1 MQYNDFINITT
12 TAANGAQTF
21 LIDTQ
26 ADISVIKETSIE
38 NQLLV
43 DQNETIFIK
52 GITNA
57 TIQTTGSTHLQI
69 HLGNQIITHKFHIV
83 PDIFNIHVE
92 GIIGKDFL
100 KKYKCLINY
109 ENMQLTINTGTTTRI
124 LTICDG
130 PHDHTFIIPPRTVIT
145 KQFRIA
151 SNDPCVVSNREL
163 QPGVFV
169 ARTIVNAPDAHLQIL
184 NTRDCPVQISKQI
197 LTFEPLSDY
206 HVYNIDKTQPNENR
220 SKQLTELLTKRIPLQ
235 YRDNLIPL
243 LSEFNDIFAMPSD
256 PMTINNFYEQTLRL
270 KDTNPVYIK
279 NYRVPHSSKTEI
291 KSQIKK
297 LKENDLIE
305 PCSSEFNSPIV
316 LVPKKSQN
324 GIPQWR
330 LCIDYRQI
338 NKKLIADRWPL
349 PRIDDVLDGLGRAQ
363 HFTVLDLSNGFHQIP
378 LTENSRD
385 ITAFSSDNGHFRWK
399 VLPFGLNIS
408 PNSFSRMMSIAFSGL
423 PPHKM
428 FLYMD
433 DIIVLGRTEDNH
445 LKNLRDT
452 FLACR
457 MRNLKI
463 NPDKCQFFRT
473 EVLFLGHLC
482 TSNGIKPDPS
492 KFECIRNYPRPHD
505 SDAVRR
511 FVALANYYRKFLKD
525 FAILSAPLN
534 SLTKKNTVFQWSPEC
549 QTSFDKIKHA
559 LLNTSALAYPDYSR
573 EFTLTVDASKQ
584 GIGAVLSQNN
594 LPIAFASKAFTKAD
608 SNKATIEQELIAIH
622 WSINH
627 FKHYLYGTSHFTV
640 QSDHKPLTYL
650 YNLKDPTSKLS
661 RLRLELSEYNF
672 TIIHIPGKLNS
683 VADAL
688 SRIHIRDIIQA
699 QTNADASIK
708 VVTRSMTRNA
718 SPHNTGM
725 HNNDTITNA
734 TSTGDNCKVYEATES
749 YTNPKDPFISL
760 QLDMPHNANRKYVLQ
775 IIQGNKTLTQTK
787 RDWSRNANLFLREI
801 FAEINEIST
810 GYSIEQFKILSNDNL
825 FTMCTKELFKN
836 MGNELLDDAS
846 IIIINPL
853 IFVSDQNERNKLL
866 DLYHNNATF
875 GGHVGKQRM
884 HAKINQQYTWPH
896 MSRDIAKFVNS
907 CHECSINKARA
918 NTKIPMCI
926 TDTPERP
933 FETLSVDTIGPLAVT
948 ENQNKYAITVMCNL
962 SKFLICIPIPNKEA
976 LTIAKHLVERVFLI
990 FGLCSSILSDMGTEY
1005 CNQIFSE
1012 TTRMLNIQRLTS
1024 TPYHPQTLGSVERS
1038 HRTLNEY
1045 LRQYV
1050 TLSNEWDI
1058 LLPYFAYCYNI
1069 TPNSTFQCK
1078 FSPFELLFGRQAK
1091 RPEIINTDVRDPIYD
1106 YNNYSIELRHKLQTT
1121 NQLARDLLIKMKQRN
1136 KKYYDQKLNKPIFK
1150 LNEKVL
1156 AISQNHKLKPVY
1168 DGPYTVIELDEF
1180 NVVLS
1185 HDETK
1190 KIKKLH
1196 QNRIIKYMP

>member
-1 MQYNDFINITT
+1 MQYNDFVNITT

-38 NQLLV
+38 NQQIV
-43 DQNETIFIK
+43 DENDIIFIK

-57 TIQTTGSTHLQI
+57 TIQTTGSTTLEI
-69 HLGNQIITHKFHIV
+69 CLGNQSLTHKFHIV

-109 ENMQLTINTGTTTRI
+109 ENMSLTINTGNTTRI

-130 PHDHTFIIPPRTVIT
+130 PRDDTFVIPPRTIIT

-151 SNDPCVVSNREL
+151 SNNPCVVSNREL

-184 NTRDCPVQISKQI
+184 NTKNCPVQINKQI
-197 LTFEPLSDY
+197 LKFEPLSDF
-206 HVYNIDKTQPNENR
+206 HVYNIDKLPPNSTRND
-220 SKQLTELLTKRIPLQ
+220 QLIKLLTKQIPLQ
-235 YRDNLIPL
+235 FRDNLIPL

-279 NYRVPHSSKTEI
+279 NYRTPYSSKTEI
-291 KSQIKK
+291 KSQIKQ

-324 GIPQWR
+324 GIPKWR
-330 LCIDYRQI
+330 LCMDYRQI
-338 NKKLIADRWPL
+338 NKKLVPDRWPL

-378 LTENSRD
+378 LAENSRD
-385 ITAFSSDNGHFRWK
+385 ITAFSSDDGHFRWK
-399 VLPFGLNIS
+399 VLPFGLSIS

-433 DIIVLGRTEDNH
+433 DIIVLGRTEKNH
-445 LKNLRDT
+445 LNNLRDT

-463 NPDKCQFFRT
+463 NPEKCRFFRT

-482 TSNGIKPDPS
+482 TNNGIKPDPS

-525 FAILSAPLN
+525 FAILSSPLN
-534 SLTKKNTVFQWSPEC
+534 RLTRKNTIFEWTLEC
-549 QTSFDKIKHA
+549 QTAFDKIKNA

-584 GIGAVLSQNN
+584 GVGAVLSQNDI
-594 LPIAFASKAFTKAD
+594 PIAFASKAFTKAD
-608 SNKATIEQELIAIH
+608 SNKATIEQELLAIH

-650 YNLKDPTSKLS
+650 YNLKDPNSKLS

-672 TIIHIPGKLNS
+672 TVIHIPGKLNS

-688 SRIHIRDIIQA
+688 SRIHIRDIIRT

-708 VVTRSMTRNA
+708 IVTRSMTRNA
-718 SPHNTGM
+718 SPDNTGM
-725 HNNDTITNA
+725 HNKDTTTNA
-734 TSTGDNCKVYEATES
+734 TSTDVKCKIYEATAS
-749 YTNPKDPFISL
+749 YTNPQDPLISL
-760 QLDMPHNANRKYVLQ
+760 QLDMPHNTNKYVLR
-775 IIQGNKTLTQTK
+775 IMQGKKTLTQMK
-787 RDWSRNANLFLREI
+787 RDWSGNANLFLSEI
-801 FAEINEIST
+801 FAEINKISA
-810 GYSIEQFKILSNDNL
+810 GYSVEQFKILSNDNI
-825 FTMCTKELFKN
+825 FTLCTKELFKQ
-836 MGNELLDDAS
+836 MGNELLKEAS
-846 IIIINPL
+846 IIITKPL
-853 IFVSDQNERNKLL
+853 IFVSDQNERERLL
-866 DLYHNNATF
+866 NLYHNNAIF
-875 GGHVGKQRM
+875 GGHVGTQRM
-884 HAKINQQYTWPH
+884 QAKLKQQYTWPY
-896 MSRDIAKFVNS
+896 MNREIANLVNS
-907 CHECSINKARA
+907 CHECRVNKARA

-926 TDTPERP
+926 TDTPEKP
-933 FETLSVDTIGPLAVT
+933 FDTLSIDTIGPLAVSIN
-948 ENQNKYAITVMCNL
+948 ENKYAITVMCNL
-962 SKFLICIPIPNKEA
+962 TKFLICIPIPNKEA
-976 LTIAKHLVERVFLI
+976 LTIAKNLVERIFLT
-990 FGLCSSILSDMGTEY
+990 FGLCSSILTDMGTEY
-1005 CNQIFSE
+1005 CNQIFTE
-1012 TTRMLNIQRLTS
+1012 TARMLNIQHLTS
-1024 TPYHPQTLGSVERS
+1024 TPYHPQTLGGVERS

-1045 LRQYV
+1045 LRHYV
-1050 TLSNEWDI
+1050 TVSNEWDTLI
-1058 LLPYFAYCYNI
+1058 LYFAYCYNI
-1069 TPNSTFQCK
+1069 TPSTTFDHK
-1078 FSPFELLFGRQAK
+1078 FSPFELLFGRQAR
-1091 RPEIINTDVRDPIYD
+1091 RPEIIKTNTRSPV
-1106 YNNYSIELRHKLQTT
+1106 YNFDNYSVELRHKLQTT
-1121 NQLARDLLIKMKQRN
+1121 NKIARDLLIKTKMRN
-1136 KKYYDQKLNKPIFK
+1136 KKIYDQKLNDTRFK
-1150 LNEKVL
+1150 INDKVL
-1156 AISQNHKLKPVY
+1156 TISQSHKLQSVY
-1168 DGPYTVIELDEF
+1168 DGPYTVTKLDKF
-1180 NVVLS
+1180 NVTIR
-1185 HDETK
+1185 HDVTK
-1190 KIKKLH
+1190 KEKKLH
-1196 QNRIIKYMP
+1196 QNRIIKYMT